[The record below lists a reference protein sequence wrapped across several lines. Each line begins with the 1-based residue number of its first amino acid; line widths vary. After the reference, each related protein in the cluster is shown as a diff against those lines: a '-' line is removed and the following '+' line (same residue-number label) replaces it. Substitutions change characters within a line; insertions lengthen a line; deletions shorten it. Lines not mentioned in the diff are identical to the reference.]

1 MIGIL
6 VVSHSAELARGVKAL
21 AEQMAKG
28 QVPIEAAG
36 GTHDGALGT
45 SFDLICAALEQ
56 LRGVDGV
63 LVLVD
68 MGSAVMSAEL
78 ALEAVGMPF
87 LLSGAPLVEGAVVAA
102 VEASRPGATLA
113 EVAAAAARA
122 LESKGLLD
130 PAVAVAAPAPPVAP
144 PPGRVAEVLLTIA
157 NPIGLHMRPAKD
169 FVQTA
174 TRFSSNVRIRNLD
187 RPERPDGNA
196 KSMIDVLKLGVSA
209 GQRVQVRAEG
219 ADAHAAVEAL
229 SRLVA
234 ANFSEP

>member
-28 QVPIEAAG
+28 QVPIAAAG

-45 SFDLICAALEQ
+45 SFDLIAAALDQ

-78 ALEAVGMPF
+78 ALEAAAIPF

-102 VEASRPGATLA
+102 VEASRPGATLS

-130 PAVAVAAPAPPVAP
+130 PTVAVAAPAPPAP
-144 PPGRVAEVLLTIA
+144 PLSGEVAEVLLTIA

-187 RPERPDGNA
+187 RPERPAGNA

-209 GQRVQVRAEG
+209 GQRVQVWAEG
-219 ADAHAAVEAL
+219 ADAYAAVEAL
-229 SRLVA
+229 SRLAA
-234 ANFSEP
+234 ANFREP

>member
-28 QVPIEAAG
+28 QVPIAAAG

-45 SFDLICAALEQ
+45 SFDLIAAALDQ

-78 ALEAVGMPF
+78 ALEAAAIPF

-102 VEASRPGATLA
+102 VEASRPGATLS

-130 PAVAVAAPAPPVAP
+130 PTVAVAAPAPPAP
-144 PPGRVAEVLLTIA
+144 PLSGEVAEVLLTIA

-187 RPERPDGNA
+187 RPERPAGNA

-209 GQRVQVRAEG
+209 GQRVQVWAEG

-229 SRLVA
+229 SRLAA
-234 ANFSEP
+234 ANFREP

>member
-28 QVPIEAAG
+28 QVPIAAAG

-45 SFDLICAALEQ
+45 SFDLIAAALEQ

-78 ALEAVGMPF
+78 ALEAAAIPF

-102 VEASRPGATLA
+102 VEASRPGATLS

-130 PAVAVAAPAPPVAP
+130 PTVAVAASAPPAPPLS
-144 PPGRVAEVLLTIA
+144 GEVAEVLLTIV

-174 TRFSSNVRIRNLD
+174 TRFSSTVHIRNLD
-187 RPERPDGNA
+187 RPERPAGNA

-209 GQRVQVRAEG
+209 GQRVQVWAEG

-229 SRLVA
+229 SRLAA
-234 ANFSEP
+234 ANFREP